1 MTHERNTIETLED
14 GTKRLTDAAGA
25 IYRAMPDSE
34 FGLAAFYD
42 RGERW
47 AATGEV
53 SVKPSLLAALSD
65 LARESLTLATDST
78 TRMVL
83 AGVISELDAERDRL
97 AEEGGAQ

>member
-47 AATGEV
+47 TPTGEV
-53 SVKPSLLAALSD
+53 SVELEPDAA
-65 LARESLTLATDST
+65 AIVGKYEAK
-78 TRMVL
+78 
-83 AGVISELDAERDRL
+83 
-97 AEEGGAQ
+97 